1 MAKKKELTPEEKLQQ
16 AIVPKEEQ
24 PYPLPEGWR
33 WVRLESICEVIM
45 GQSPNGVET
54 TDDSS
59 YIPLIGGAADMGE
72 LYLQPHQYTKKPTK
86 ISKADDL
93 ILCIRATL
101 GRPNFADGEYCLG
114 RGVAAIRSN
123 LCSKEFLRYMFL
135 NFEQYLY
142 DNATGSTF
150 LSIGSSALKS
160 MPVPFPSQTEQIQIV
175 EKINS
180 YYQRLD
186 EASKLIQHV
195 LNLSEKRKAAILH
208 KAFTGELTTQW
219 RREHSVGM
227 ESWEKTILKNVCK
240 VNPKKINTKGLSDN
254 LEVSFFPMASLSE
267 TSGEITK
274 PKTKLLKDVRTGFTN
289 FLEGDVVFAK
299 ITPCMENGKSAIIG
313 KLVNDIG
320 YGTTEFYVLRCG
332 EKLYNRYLYHIVRDI
347 AFRNKAKSV
356 MVGAVGQ
363 QRVPKSFMED
373 YLLNLPSVC
382 EQKKIVQILDD
393 FFVKEIQVKKAAEGV
408 IEQIKLIQKGI
419 LGCAFRGELDNNN
432 FSKACEE
439 EPLK

>member
-219 RREHSVGM
+219 RR
-227 ESWEKTILKNVCK
+227 
-240 VNPKKINTKGLSDN
+240 
-254 LEVSFFPMASLSE
+254 
-267 TSGEITK
+267 
-274 PKTKLLKDVRTGFTN
+274 
-289 FLEGDVVFAK
+289 
-299 ITPCMENGKSAIIG
+299 
-313 KLVNDIG
+313 
-320 YGTTEFYVLRCG
+320 
-332 EKLYNRYLYHIVRDI
+332 
-347 AFRNKAKSV
+347 
-356 MVGAVGQ
+356 
-363 QRVPKSFMED
+363 
-373 YLLNLPSVC
+373 
-382 EQKKIVQILDD
+382 
-393 FFVKEIQVKKAAEGV
+393 
-408 IEQIKLIQKGI
+408 
-419 LGCAFRGELDNNN
+419 
-432 FSKACEE
+432 
-439 EPLK
+439 

>member
-1 MAKKKELTPEEKLQQ
+1 MAKKKDLTPEEQLQQ

-24 PYPLPEGWR
+24 PYPLSEGWR

-59 YIPLIGGAADMGE
+59 YMPLIGGAADMGE

-101 GRPNFADGEYCLG
+101 GHPNFADGEYCLG

-150 LSIGSSALKS
+150 LSIGSSVLKS
-160 MPVPFPSQTEQIQIV
+160 MPVPFPPQTEQIQIV

-195 LNLSEKRKAAILH
+195 LNLSEQRKAAILH
-208 KAFTGELTTQW
+208 KAFTGELTAKW
-219 RREHSVGM
+219 RQERQITLNSWKDKKISEVCDIVRGGSPRPAGSPEFYGGNIPFMKVADITRNASPFVTAT
-227 ESWEKTILKNVCK
+227 ESFIKEAGLKRTRVVEENTLLLTNSGATLGVPAICTFKTAFNDGIAAFLGL
-240 VNPKKINTKGLSDN
+240 NPKSIKFYYYFWSSKTNELRTINKGAAQPNLNTK
-254 LEVSFFPMASLSE
+254 
-267 TSGEITK
+267 
-274 PKTKLLKDVRTGFTN
+274 
-289 FLEGDVVFAK
+289 
-299 ITPCMENGKSAIIG
+299 IIG
-313 KLVNDIG
+313 NIMHKVPTI
-320 YGTTEFYVLRCG
+320 E
-332 EKLYNRYLYHIVRDI
+332 EQQEIV
-347 AFRNKAKSV
+347 
-356 MVGAVGQ
+356 G
-363 QRVPKSFMED
+363 
-373 YLLNLPSVC
+373 
-382 EQKKIVQILDD
+382 ILDN
-393 FFVKEIQVKKAAEGV
+393 FFEKEKYIVNMTYCSLQDIKMLKKS
-408 IEQIKLIQKGI
+408 I
-419 LGCAFRGELDNNN
+419 LEKAFRGGL
-432 FSKACEE
+432 SI
-439 EPLK
+439 